1 VLISH
6 DVIFDETVFPFSA
19 LPSSSTPS
27 SHHSLPVMPS
37 QFEDVAHSSLLLR
50 NHGAGIGRGARLH
63 LQDIANAS
71 LDVSGAIGGPSS
83 FVPAVASSS
92 C

>member
-1 VLISH
+1 VFISR

-19 LPSSSTPS
+19 LSIFSTPP
-27 SHHSLPVMPS
+27 SHHSLPVMPN
-37 QFEDVAHSSLLLR
+37 QFEDVAHSPLLLR

-63 LQDIANAS
+63 LQDIADAS
-71 LDVSGAIGGPSS
+71 LDVSGAIAGPSS